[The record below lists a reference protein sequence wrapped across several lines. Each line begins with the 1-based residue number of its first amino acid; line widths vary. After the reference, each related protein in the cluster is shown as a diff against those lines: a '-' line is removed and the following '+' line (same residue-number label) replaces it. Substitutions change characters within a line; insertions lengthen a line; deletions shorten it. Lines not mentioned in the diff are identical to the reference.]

1 VATIAGGVIGVATIY
16 SDSFVQIAGQPLT
29 ASIVTLSAMGALL
42 MYTVAMAALF
52 RLRAIE
58 PHLVR
63 PFRAPLYP
71 FLPALALLMAA
82 AALILMLV
90 TNPIMALVFGALMA
104 LLVTGSLTYRRSD
117 GN

>member
-1 VATIAGGVIGVATIY
+1 MIGVATIY

-58 PHLVR
+58 PDLVR